1 MVKSNE
7 LAVKEQTSLT
17 TTDDLVYDYGVDSG
31 TGFEGTS
38 KTDLAIPFLGILQ
51 SNSPQVSEDNP
62 KGAKAGLL
70 FNTVTR
76 ELISAEDGI
85 ALIPVHKDHS
95 FVEWVPREK
104 GGGFIASHAPDSDV
118 VKQTLAALKGA
129 RPTKLVLPNGNQLV
143 ETYYIYALL
152 LNEEGTQSSGF
163 CVISFTSTKIK
174 PYRDWLTSMFM
185 IKGRPPLFA
194 FRSRLKSVKQKN
206 EKGTFYN
213 FQIEPFNTNWKTS
226 LIDPLANKNLLEE
239 AKSFREMVTSGVAR
253 AAFETQDGEVS
264 SETVVNA
271 TSEELPF

>member
-1 MVKSNE
+1 MAKNNE
-7 LAVKEQTSLT
+7 LVVKEQTSLM
-17 TTDDLVYDYGVDSG
+17 TTDDPIYDYGEDSG
-31 TGFEGTS
+31 IGFEGTS

-51 SNSPQVSEDNP
+51 SNSPQVTEENP
-62 KGAKAGLL
+62 KGAKPGLL

-85 ALIPVHKDHS
+85 VLIPVHKDHS

-104 GGGFIASHAPDSDV
+104 GGGFVASYAPDSDL
-118 VKQTLAALKGA
+118 VKKTLTSLNGP
-129 RPTKLVLPNGNQLV
+129 RTPKLVLPNGNQLV
-143 ETYYIYALL
+143 ETYYVYALL
-152 LNEEGTQSSGF
+152 LNDEGTQTNGF

-185 IKGRPPLFA
+185 VKGRPPLFA
-194 FRSRLKSVKQKN
+194 FRSRLKTVKQKN
-206 EKGTFYN
+206 EKGTYYN
-213 FQIEPFNTNWKTS
+213 FQIEPFKENWKTS
-226 LIDPLANKNLLEE
+226 LITDKNLLEE

-271 TSEELPF
+271 TGEELPF

>member
-1 MVKSNE
+1 
-7 LAVKEQTSLT
+7 
-17 TTDDLVYDYGVDSG
+17 
-31 TGFEGTS
+31 
-38 KTDLAIPFLGILQ
+38 
-51 SNSPQVSEDNP
+51 
-62 KGAKAGLL
+62 
-70 FNTVTR
+70 
-76 ELISAEDGI
+76 
-85 ALIPVHKDHS
+85 
-95 FVEWVPREK
+95 
-104 GGGFIASHAPDSDV
+104 
-118 VKQTLAALKGA
+118 
-129 RPTKLVLPNGNQLV
+129 
-143 ETYYIYALL
+143 
-152 LNEEGTQSSGF
+152 
-163 CVISFTSTKIK
+163 
-174 PYRDWLTSMFM
+174 M